1 MRKLGIPVV
10 MHRVVS
16 QSTNLAFQE
25 IFETDF
31 RRSNYGFRRGHSQRQ
46 ATYHAKAIMKKG
58 YEWCVSIDLT
68 RFFDVILH
76 DLFLK
81 LIRRKIPEKR
91 MATLMERALKAWVVI
106 DRELEKTTKGC

>member
-1 MRKLGIPVV
+1 

-16 QSTNLAFQE
+16 QSIILVFQE
-25 IFETDF
+25 IFEPDF
-31 RRSNYGFRRGHSQRQ
+31 SRSNYGFRRDHSQRQ
-46 ATYHAKAIMKKG
+46 ATYHVKAIVKEA
-58 YEWCVSIDLT
+58 YEWCVSIDLA

-91 MATLMERALKAWVVI
+91 MVILMERALKVWIVI
-106 DRELEKTTKGC
+106 DRKLEKSAKGCW